1 MPGTAPFCGNSGFS
15 PWFWGSAHL
24 PVCSSN
30 ILLLQPCLLG
40 QLQCFLHPHLSPGT
54 TFGIPSA
61 RVGQIRCL
69 WRMPGLSHPVVW
81 TTGACAA
88 GDLLPGGG
96 VPPCLA
102 KIWGARRV
110 LTCPLCPPCPAELGP
125 AEPGGDALQH
135 SPPFII
141 SILMDF
147 LLFFFF
153 AACQLPFFIVS

>member
-96 VPPCLA
+96 CSPLPGQNLGGTESPNMPPLPPLPCRA
-102 KIWGARRV
+102 GSRRARGRRAAAFPT
-110 LTCPLCPPCPAELGP
+110 LHNFHFNGF
-125 AEPGGDALQH
+125 
-135 SPPFII
+135 S
-141 SILMDF
+141 S
-147 LLFFFF
+147 FFFLCCMSASIF
-153 AACQLPFFIVS
+153 HS